1 MVITADTATFEL
13 IRLAS
18 IHFYN
23 STQWSADEVNIRQH
37 TDNSNSTVVQYTIKI
52 IQPDSG
58 YTVNIYTTTV
68 DSSLMERDG
77 KNLWKM
83 TYYQYII

>member
-18 IHFYN
+18 IHFYE
-23 STQWSADEVNIRQH
+23 STQWSKDEVHIRKH

-52 IQPDSG
+52 TQPDSG

-68 DSSLMERDG
+68 DS
-77 KNLWKM
+77 
-83 TYYQYII
+83 